1 MCVVDMRPFMFME
14 GKDFLN
20 FAQNLI
26 NISATFG
33 RINVTDVL
41 PHRKTVSNHVL
52 SVYSSLKEKF
62 IEKIQNIQR
71 FGVTLAS

>member
-1 MCVVDMRPFMFME
+1 MCAVDMRPFMFMK

-26 NISATFG
+26 NIGATFG

-41 PHRKTVSNHVL
+41 PHRTTVSNHVL
-52 SVYSSLKEKF
+52 SVHSSLKEKF
-62 IEKIQNIQR
+62 IEKLQNIQR
-71 FGVTLAS
+71 LGVTLAS